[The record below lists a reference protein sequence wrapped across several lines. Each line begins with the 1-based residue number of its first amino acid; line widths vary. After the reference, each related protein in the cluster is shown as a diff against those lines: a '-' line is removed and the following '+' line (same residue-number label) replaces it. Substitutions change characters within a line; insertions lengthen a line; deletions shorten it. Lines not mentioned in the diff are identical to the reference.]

1 MVLHGNCLGGWIGL
15 IGDSQCI
22 WDIISPWVCHSS
34 PLDQIFWNKDI
45 TAKHHVPSM
54 CAWGG
59 WEAFVCGVQWFEF
72 SSGLC
77 CTIHIRMPHVQPC
90 IPFFLNACEC
100 TFITVDAKTPST
112 AQRGSDILHRH
123 SWNGL
128 TPLPHEV
135 CIFSISWALPF
146 SRCVSGPRCMRGWH
160 RWQLQQKLGSAWKA
174 TGNLCSPLSEMGA
187 RSKPTILD
195 WDWKL
200 TWTGCRW
207 RRRGFLLGSG
217 RAAVWLGRWGLGGR
231 GVRGAAAKHLTHGSQ
246 TRSMNRAQAEQH
258 CRWRWSTAP
267 LRRGIFS
274 GSLAQDGRACVLLQ
288 RIGNC
293 DWGCSSARNPF
304 HKMLQTCCRFS
315 QLLDTVGEE
324 ADLALARCWLV
335 ANLCTIPTEQ

>member
-45 TAKHHVPSM
+45 TAKHHVLSM

-72 SSGLC
+72 SLGLC

-146 SRCVSGPRCMRGWH
+146 SRCVGGPRCMRGWH
-160 RWQLQQKLGSAWKA
+160 RWQLQKKLGSAWKA
-174 TGNLCSPLSEMGA
+174 MGNLCSPLSEMGA

-217 RAAVWLGRWGLGGR
+217 RAAVWLGRWGLGGQRRLR
-231 GVRGAAAKHLTHGSQ
+231 GSCQAPNSRITNQKHEQSASRAALSVTMKYRTSPTRHL
-246 TRSMNRAQAEQH
+246 
-258 CRWRWSTAP
+258 
-267 LRRGIFS
+267 LR
-274 GSLAQDGRACVLLQ
+274 V
-288 RIGNC
+288 
-293 DWGCSSARNPF
+293 SSAGRKGVCAAPTNWE
-304 HKMLQTCCRFS
+304 L
-315 QLLDTVGEE
+315 
-324 ADLALARCWLV
+324 WLGV
-335 ANLCTIPTEQ
+335 L